1 MPPSSCW
8 QRGFGG
14 WNLWLKPQVLLP
26 PGGSKRQAMKRPG
39 RDAGQ
44 PAWLCRGGGV
54 LPPRAPPR
62 GRPRVLHAVHAR
74 LARRPRTPVGTR
86 AAHLTVSPDLGG
98 PRAWS
103 V

>member
-44 PAWLCRGGGV
+44 PAWLCRGAGCCLRGHLHGADHAFCTPCTLGSRV
-54 LPPRAPPR
+54 GPAPP
-62 GRPRVLHAVHAR
+62 
-74 LARRPRTPVGTR
+74 LAP
-86 AAHLTVSPDLGG
+86 AQLI
-98 PRAWS
+98 
-103 V
+103 